1 MQKSQPFVSLRDV
14 TIRLHGGVLFE
25 GLDWEI
31 ESDQQ
36 WAVIGPNGS
45 GKSALMKALAGELP
59 TSGGEIVY
67 HFLRQGEAA
76 HERIAYVAFEA
87 QREVLGPEA
96 YYQDRWN
103 AGLAE
108 EAPTVS
114 DFLSEQ
120 GVRHTNR
127 FAVVE
132 EKPEPPFPKRR
143 EKTVRDM
150 GLKPLLG
157 RKLMELSNG
166 ERRKVSIARALLKN
180 PKLLILDNPFEGL
193 DVRFRATFKKNLE
206 TLMRG
211 DVRVIIVGTGRE
223 EIPSGITHVL
233 RIGEDHTVSI
243 GLRDEMLSGSSS
255 TNEVSPSK
263 KKPAPN

>member
-1 MQKSQPFVSLRDV
+1 MKKGRSFVSLEGV
-14 TIRLHGGVLFE
+14 TVRLDGHVLFDDLNWKI
-25 GLDWEI
+25 LD
-31 ESDQQ
+31 DQQ
-36 WAVIGPNGS
+36 WTVVGPNGS
-45 GKSALMKALAGELP
+45 GKSALMKVLAGELP
-59 TSGGEIVY
+59 ASGGEIVY
-67 HFLRQGEAA
+67 HFLQQGEAA

-87 QREVLGPEA
+87 QRDVLGPEA

-114 DFLSEQ
+114 ELLTEKYIH
-120 GVRHTNR
+120 HTN
-127 FAVVE
+127 
-132 EKPEPPFPKRR
+132 PFIVRSSTPILHFKLKYRDTGFVARR
-143 EKTVRDM
+143 KVITRDF
-150 GLKPLLG
+150 GLRPLLDK
-157 RKLMELSNG
+157 KLMQLSNG

-193 DVRFRATFKKNLE
+193 DVKFRATLKKNLE

-233 RIGEDHTVSI
+233 HVENEIGRAHV
-243 GLRDEMLSGSSS
+243 
-255 TNEVSPSK
+255 
-263 KKPAPN
+263 